1 MKNNIS
7 NSFQQKVHEIIFE
20 ADTFYGKLF
29 DILLLFTIILSLAAV
44 MLESIDSIHN
54 QYGDLLRTFEWSV
67 TILFTI
73 EYFLRIYAT
82 RKPLKYIF
90 SFYGI
95 IDFISFVPTYFMPL
109 FNQSQYFVVV
119 RTFRLLRIFRI
130 LKLARYVHGSKVLL
144 LALRQSR
151 GKIVVFLTAVITL
164 VIFMGTLMYLVEG
177 KTNGF
182 TSIPQSIYWA
192 IVTLTTVGYGDIVP
206 HTILGKFLASFIMIL
221 GYGIIA
227 VPTGIFAAEFS
238 RKNENNVSTQSC
250 PDCTEEGHEL
260 NAKFCKKCG
269 TELNP

>member
-1 MKNNIS
+1 MQKSDNK
-7 NSFQQKVHEIIFE
+7 SFRNKVHEIIFE

-29 DILLLFTIILSLAAV
+29 DILLLVAIVSSLIAV
-44 MLESIDSIHN
+44 MLESINSF
-54 QYGDLLRTFEWSV
+54 QQKYGTILRIFEWTV

-73 EYFLRIYAT
+73 EYLLRIYAIG
-82 RKPLKYIF
+82 KPWKYIF

-119 RTFRLLRIFRI
+119 RTFRLLRVFRI
-130 LKLARYVHGSKVLL
+130 LKLARYVRGSKVLVT
-144 LALRQSR
+144 ALKQSR
-151 GKIVVFLTAVITL
+151 GKIVVFLTAVLTL

-206 HTILGKFLASFIMIL
+206 HTVLGKFLASFIMIL

-227 VPTGIFAAEFS
+227 VPTGIFAAEFA
-238 RKNENNVSTQSC
+238 RKTDEQISTQSC
-250 PDCTEEGHEL
+250 PDCSREGHEID
-260 NAKFCKKCG
+260 AEFCKKCG
-269 TELNP
+269 AELNP